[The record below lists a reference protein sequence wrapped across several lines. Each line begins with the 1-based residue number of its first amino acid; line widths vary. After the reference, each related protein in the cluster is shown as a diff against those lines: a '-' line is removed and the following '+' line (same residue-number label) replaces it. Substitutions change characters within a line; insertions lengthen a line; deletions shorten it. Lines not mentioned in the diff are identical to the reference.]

1 MSSTTKLTDMGW
13 GGESYRY
20 TSLTEPLLTS
30 ELIRLSSAKSIET
43 LMPSLFNPAS
53 IRTLLARIA
62 TPFKTGPFQTV
73 SGHAGHAT
81 VDHVLRT
88 LPNQIRTNLQ
98 NTPSR
103 DPDHIS
109 NLLVDSVVAFD
120 HSIEQDFLRLVPDL
134 QTITQMSDDQLRAI
148 VHDIESSPEKNATI
162 SNACTVVLPLLPS
175 SIPLDTISGLPASAI
190 VKLDNSGKWST
201 SLLSSFHNGRNRAE
215 VERIH
220 QEHPDES
227 ECVYNS
233 RVLGAIAVTRGQP
246 PPLSFRSLAS
256 SQPVIA
262 LGDFEFKLPAV
273 FTDRILART
282 NPGFKFSATTLP
294 AVLARILTPP
304 YLSSRP
310 DVQHV
315 SLADRDQYQDIR
327 LIMCSDGLLDLYL
340 DASESLTLE
349 QLPSIWLD
357 VLDNRDTSSD
367 AYNNNLALA
376 LLRHAIG
383 GNDLEKVSRNI
394 TVKLG
399 FRWMDDTTILVQRI

>member
-30 ELIRLSSAKSIET
+30 ELIRLSSAKSHRDT
-43 LMPSLFNPAS
+43 DALSFQPCLHQNAASQDRYTVQDWSLSDGLWSFRA
-53 IRTLLARIA
+53 I
-62 TPFKTGPFQTV
+62 FD
-73 SGHAGHAT
+73 GHAGHAT

-162 SNACTVVLPLLPS
+162 RQCMHGSTALIALLDPPRHN
-175 SIPLDTISGLPASAI
+175 IWVASLGDCQAALGR
-190 VKLDNSGKWST
+190 KDNSGKWST

-233 RVLGAIAVTRGQP
+233 RVLGAIAVTR
-246 PPLSFRSLAS
+246 
-256 SQPVIA
+256 A